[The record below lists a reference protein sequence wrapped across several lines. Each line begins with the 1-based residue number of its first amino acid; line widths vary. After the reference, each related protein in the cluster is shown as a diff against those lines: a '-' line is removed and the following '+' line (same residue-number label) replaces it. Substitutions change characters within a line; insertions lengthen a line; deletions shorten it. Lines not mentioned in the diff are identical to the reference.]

1 MRVLAIDSSGL
12 TATVAVVEETQTVA
26 EYTVNYKKT
35 HSETL
40 LPMIDTVLQMIHMDL
55 ADIDAIAVSGGPG
68 SFTGLRIGA
77 ATAKGLGLALNKPLI
92 HVPTVDGLAYNLYGC
107 TDLICPIMDA
117 RRNQVY
123 TGIYTFSRETD
134 AESLCAE
141 PKFQVLKPQAA
152 MSVEELIRKLNIY
165 GRPVIFLGDGVP
177 VYEKELKSELTT
189 PYSFAPAAM
198 NRQRAAVIGS
208 LGIQY
213 YKAGNYETAEEY
225 HPEYLRASQ
234 AERERAEQ
242 ERRSAVT
249 VREMKLEDT
258 AAVAELEHQ
267 IFTDAWSE
275 KAVQETLENPQTVC
289 LVAEK
294 MGHIAGYL
302 LVYTADDEADI
313 ARLATIEEMRRF
325 GVGTDLIHAL
335 DLICWENQIQIILL
349 DVRES
354 NEAAKAFYAKLGFTQ
369 DGVREKYYQDPVEN
383 AILMSRAVRPTRES
397 GEKYA

>member
-12 TATVAVVEETQTVA
+12 TATVAVVEESQTIA

-40 LPMIDTVLQMIHMDL
+40 LPMIDTMMQMIHMDL

-68 SFTGLRIGA
+68 SFTGLRIGS
-77 ATAKGLGLALNKPLI
+77 ATAKGLGLALNKPLV

-107 TDLICPIMDA
+107 ADLICPIMDA

-123 TGIYTFSRETD
+123 TGIYTFSREKDTM
-134 AESLCAE
+134 SLCAE
-141 PKFQVLKPQAA
+141 PEFQILKPQAA
-152 MSVEELIRKLNIY
+152 MTVAELIRKLNIY

-177 VYEKELKSELTT
+177 VYEKTLRAGLTV

-213 YKAGNYETAEEY
+213 YKEGNYETAAE
-225 HPEYLRASQ
+225 HRPEYLRASQ

-249 VREMKLEDT
+249 VREMKIEDT
-258 AAVAELEHQ
+258 AAVAEMEHQ

-275 KAVQETLENPQTVC
+275 RAIQETLSNSRTVC

-294 MGHIAGYL
+294 MGHIVGYL
-302 LVYTADDEADI
+302 LVYTAEDEADI
-313 ARLATIEEMRRF
+313 ARLATVEEMRRF

-354 NEAAKAFYAKLGFTQ
+354 NEAAKAFYAKQGFTQ
-369 DGVREKYYQDPVEN
+369 DGVRENYYRDPVEN

>member
-1 MRVLAIDSSGL
+1 
-12 TATVAVVEETQTVA
+12 
-26 EYTVNYKKT
+26 
-35 HSETL
+35 
-40 LPMIDTVLQMIHMDL
+40 
-55 ADIDAIAVSGGPG
+55 
-68 SFTGLRIGA
+68 
-77 ATAKGLGLALNKPLI
+77 
-92 HVPTVDGLAYNLYGC
+92 
-107 TDLICPIMDA
+107 
-117 RRNQVY
+117 
-123 TGIYTFSRETD
+123 
-134 AESLCAE
+134 
-141 PKFQVLKPQAA
+141 
-152 MSVEELIRKLNIY
+152 
-165 GRPVIFLGDGVP
+165 
-177 VYEKELKSELTT
+177 
-189 PYSFAPAAM
+189 
-198 NRQRAAVIGS
+198 
-208 LGIQY
+208 
-213 YKAGNYETAEEY
+213 
-225 HPEYLRASQ
+225 
-234 AERERAEQ
+234 
-242 ERRSAVT
+242 
-249 VREMKLEDT
+249 MKLEDT

-369 DGVREKYYQDPVEN
+369 DGVREKYYQNPVEN